1 MVSRSCPRVGHN
13 DFCLNYRRRYNKF
26 MKQIDVYTTSRPI
39 TQKYHHKTLHFFR
52 FTSALSCCPQSLKPF
67 NGHITLF
74 NFFFHIKKWMYFYQC
89 ACAVCRC
96 ISNSCCN
103 FVQCVLQS
111 PKKLKKNEFRQ
122 RVTGYWAAQRCLSNF
137 YYLNS
142 HSLYLTTT

>member
-39 TQKYHHKTLHFFR
+39 TQKYHHKTLHFSGLLPSWAVAHKVWSPL
-52 FTSALSCCPQSLKPF
+52 TAILLYY
-67 NGHITLF
+67 
-74 NFFFHIKKWMYFYQC
+74 FFFHIKKWMYFYQC